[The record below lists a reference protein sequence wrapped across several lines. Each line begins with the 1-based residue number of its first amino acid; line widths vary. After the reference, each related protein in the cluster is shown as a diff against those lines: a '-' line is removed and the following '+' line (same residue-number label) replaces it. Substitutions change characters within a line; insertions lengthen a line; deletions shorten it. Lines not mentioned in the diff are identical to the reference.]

1 MKRLVFCV
9 FFIITSAAAQSQ
21 RPMTYSTLTEGQTIS
36 GFRATAVY
44 LNDSDLPMGGRFIH
58 QRTGFTLDVLDI
70 QSVPQAFVWVT
81 TFPSSDMGEPHTQ
94 EHLLLGKGN
103 KGRDVASHESTS
115 LTSSTAF
122 TAQWKTCYTFY
133 TSAGASVFFDE
144 FERRTDALLHPDYT
158 DEEIRREVRN
168 FGVTENPSDHSL
180 RLEEKGS
187 VYNEM
192 VTSMDQPVR
201 RLYYAGLTMIYGT
214 QHPLSWVSGGT
225 PEGIRLMQ
233 PSDIRKFHAEH
244 YQLGN
249 MGAIVSVPK
258 EISLSNVL
266 TSLDASLNRI
276 QPQRSTKPVMTEK
289 DLPAPKPAPAGEIRY
304 VAYPNR
310 NEQQP
315 GQVRMTWPAER
326 NFDVRERSLF
336 ELFLEN
342 VAGDPTTNLYK
353 RFIDSRTREID
364 FGAQS
369 VSAGFQ
375 EELGHATTI
384 AFSDVPVAKMND
396 RDLSDVR
403 QRVIEEFRRI
413 ASWKDGSPELIEFNN
428 RLRSR
433 VIETRRGLS
442 KFVNSPPGFG
452 FRGSGDEWEFQL
464 GLLDKL
470 GGFRRSV
477 TMKPALD
484 FVERTLSGD
493 RNIWAQYINRWKL
506 TATQPWVLAA
516 RPDVNMPRI
525 AQEER
530 DSRAAAE
537 VARLKQKYALTDEQT
552 ALRRYSADYDGETAK
567 IDEAAARVK
576 PARFIDNPPMTLD
589 DQLDYAVRPIGE
601 GINLVA
607 STFDSMTSATTGLAL
622 RLDGLPQDQ
631 LMFVSLLPAM
641 FTRVGVIENGKP
653 VSYEEMTDRVRKEI
667 LSLNAD
673 FGSNSKTGRVELVVR
688 GSGNDAAE
696 AQKALD
702 WMRLI
707 LFSPDWRP
715 ENLARIRDI
724 VDQSL
729 SGLRRT
735 MQSAEENWVNPVA
748 TAYWRQTDP
757 LFLSTT
763 SFLTQIHNV
772 HRVRWMLKDATPEQ
786 RTSAVA
792 ILNTLSDLKAPRG
805 ELKSHLTELQSSGDK
820 LIADAA
826 RDLDIT
832 LADIPDSS
840 LTLDWPHLCREMAS
854 DLNAG
859 PQKFLNAIES
869 MRKQILRTGNARMFQ
884 IASASSQQ
892 KLAAAVESLVQNLDK
907 GPAIKATYDAT
918 PLIQKRL
925 RERDPGAG
933 KPVYV
938 GLLNPNSQGGVF
950 LNSSAGT
957 GYEDIDREKLLDF
970 LAAYLYGGGGGHS
983 LFMKTVGAGMAYSNG
998 IGMRL
1003 ATGRSYY
1010 YAERTPELPLTMKFV
1025 IDEIRKSD
1033 YDASL
1038 VEYAIAQAFTGTR
1051 SASSYEAR
1059 GEAMAANLADG
1070 VTPEIVSRF
1079 HREILNLR
1087 NTPDLAGLLFK
1098 RMQDVYAQVLPGLK
1112 SGKTPED
1119 AIYFVIGPEK
1129 QFVAWEEYLKSVE
1142 GGGVRFYRL
1151 YPRDFWEIWGQTP
1164 NSN

>member
-1 MKRLVFCV
+1 MKRLALFL
-9 FFIITSAAAQSQ
+9 FFITSTTAQSQ
-21 RPMTYSTLTEGQTIS
+21 RPMTYSTLNEGQTIS

-44 LNDSDLPMGGRFIH
+44 LNDSDLPMGARFIH
-58 QRTGFTLDVLDI
+58 QRSGFTLDVLDI
-70 QSVPQAFVWVT
+70 QSVPQAFVWVR

-103 KGRDVASHESTS
+103 KGREVASHESTS

-133 TSAGASVFFDE
+133 TSAGAGVFFDE
-144 FERRTDALLHPDYT
+144 FERRMDALLHPDYT

-168 FGVTENPSDHSL
+168 FGVSENPSDRSL

-192 VTSMDQPVR
+192 VTSMDQPGR

-233 PSDIRKFHAEH
+233 PADIRRFHAEH
-244 YQLGN
+244 YHLGN

-266 TSLDASLNRI
+266 TNMDALLNRV
-276 QPQRSTKPVMTEK
+276 QSQRSNQPVMKET
-289 DLPAPKPAPAGEIRY
+289 DLPAAKPSPAGEIRY

-315 GQVRMTWPAER
+315 GQVRITWPAER
-326 NFDVRERSLF
+326 DFDVRERSLF

-353 RFIDSRTREID
+353 RLIDSRTREID

-369 VSAGFQ
+369 VSAGFL
-375 EELGHATTI
+375 EEAGHATTI
-384 AFSDVPVAKMND
+384 AFGDVPVVKMND
-396 RDLSDVR
+396 RDLSDIR
-403 QRVIEEFRRI
+403 NRVLDEFRRI
-413 ASWKDGSPELIEFNN
+413 ASWTDHSPELIEFNN

-464 GLLDKL
+464 GLLEKL

-484 FVERTLSGD
+484 FVEMTLAGD
-493 RNIWAQYINRWKL
+493 RNVWAQYINKWKF
-506 TATQPWVLAA
+506 TGTQPWVLAA
-516 RPDVNMPRI
+516 RPDASLPRI

-530 DSRAAAE
+530 DARAAAE
-537 VARLKQKYALTDEQT
+537 VARLKQKYGLTNDQQVL
-552 ALRRYSADYDGETAK
+552 LRYAADYDAETAK
-567 IDEAAARVK
+567 IDEAVARVK

-589 DQLDYAVRPIGE
+589 DQLTYAVKPIGE
-601 GINLVA
+601 GIPLVA

-622 RLDGLPQDQ
+622 RLSGLPQEQ
-631 LMFVSLLPAM
+631 LMYVSLLPAM
-641 FTRVGVIENGKP
+641 LTRVGVIENGRP
-653 VSYEEMTDRVRKEI
+653 VPYEEMTDRARKEI
-667 LSLNAD
+667 LSLSAD
-673 FGSNSKTGRVELVVR
+673 FGTNSKTGRVELVVR
-688 GSGNDAAE
+688 GSGNNAAE

-707 LFSPDWRP
+707 LFHPDWRP
-715 ENLARIRDI
+715 ENLARIRDV

-735 MQSAEENWVNPVA
+735 MQGAEENWVNPVA
-748 TAYWRQTDP
+748 TAYWRQSDP
-757 LFLSTT
+757 LFLATT
-763 SFLTQIHNV
+763 SFLTQIHNL

-786 RTSAVA
+786 RAAAALV
-792 ILNTLSDLKAPRG
+792 LNPLADLRVPRA
-805 ELKSHLTELQSSGDK
+805 ELKVRLAELQSGDDK
-820 LIADAA
+820 LIAEAA
-826 RDLDIT
+826 KDLDLT
-832 LADIPDSS
+832 LGDIPDSS
-840 LTLDWPHLCREMAS
+840 LTLDWPHLCHEMVR

-859 PQKFLNAIES
+859 PAKFLTALES
-869 MRKQILRTGNARMFQ
+869 MRKQVLRTGNARMFQ
-884 IASASSQQ
+884 IASASTQQ
-892 KLAAAVESLVQNLDK
+892 GLAPAIQGLIQDLDK
-907 GPAIKATYDAT
+907 GPTIKAVYDST
-918 PLIQKRL
+918 PLIQARL

-933 KPVYV
+933 TPVYV

-950 LNSSAGT
+950 LHSAAGT
-957 GYEDIDREKLLDF
+957 AYEDVNREKLLDF
-970 LAAYLYGGGGGHS
+970 LATALYGGGGGHS

-1003 ATGRSYY
+1003 STGRSFY

-1025 IDEIRKSD
+1025 IDEIRKMD
-1033 YDASL
+1033 YDPSL
-1038 VEYAIAQAFTGTR
+1038 AEYAIAQAFVGTR

-1070 VTPEIVSRF
+1070 MTPEIVSRF

-1087 NTPDLAGLLFK
+1087 KTPDLANVLFK

-1112 SGKTPED
+1112 SGKSAGAE

-1129 QFVAWEEYLKSVE
+1129 QFVAWEEYLKAVE
-1142 GGGVRFYRL
+1142 GAGVRFYRL
-1151 YPRDFWEIWGQTP
+1151 YPRDFWM
-1164 NSN
+1164 

>member
-1 MKRLVFCV
+1 MKRLALLV
-9 FFIITSAAAQSQ
+9 FFITSAAAQSQ
-21 RPMTYSTLTEGQTIS
+21 RPMTYSTLTEGQTIG

-44 LNDSDLPMGGRFIH
+44 LNDSDLPMGARFIH
-58 QRTGFTLDVLDI
+58 QRSGFTLDVLDI

-133 TSAGASVFFDE
+133 TSAGATVFFDE
-144 FERRTDALLHPDYT
+144 FERRLDALLHPDYT

-168 FGVTENPSDHSL
+168 FAVAENPSDSSL

-192 VTSMDQPVR
+192 VTSMDQPGR

-225 PEGIRLMQ
+225 PDGIRLMQ

-244 YQLGN
+244 YHLAN

-258 EISLSNVL
+258 EISLSSVL
-266 TSLDASLNRI
+266 SNMDTTLNKV
-276 QPQRSTKPVMTEK
+276 QPQRSTQPVMAEK
-289 DLPAPKPAPAGEIRY
+289 DLPKPNAAPAGEIRY

-315 GQVRMTWPAER
+315 GQVRITWPAER
-326 NFDVRERSLF
+326 DFDVRERSLF

-353 RFIDSRTREID
+353 RLIDSRTRETD

-375 EELGHATTI
+375 EEQGHAATI
-384 AFSDVPVAKMND
+384 AFSDVPVSKMND

-403 QRVIEEFRRI
+403 GRVLDEFLRI
-413 ASWKDGSPELIEFNN
+413 ASWKDGSPELVDFNN

-452 FRGSGDEWEFQL
+452 FRGNGDEWEFQL
-464 GLLDKL
+464 GLLEKL

-484 FVERTLSGD
+484 FVEKTLAGD
-493 RNIWAQYINRWKL
+493 RNVWAQYISKWKL
-506 TATQPWVLAA
+506 TGTTPWVLAA
-516 RPDVNMPRI
+516 RPDTNLPRI

-530 DSRAAAE
+530 DARAAAE
-537 VARLKQKYALTDEQT
+537 VARLRLKYGLTSDRDV
-552 ALRRYSADYDGETAK
+552 LRRYAADYDTETAK

-576 PARFIDNPPMTLD
+576 PSRFIDNPPMTLD
-589 DQLDYAVRPIGE
+589 DQLDYTVKPIGE

-607 STFDSMTSATTGLAL
+607 STFNSMTSGTTGLAL
-622 RLDGLPQDQ
+622 RLDGLPQEQ
-631 LMFVSLLPAM
+631 LMYISLLPAM
-641 FTRVGVIENGKP
+641 LTRVGIIENGKP

-673 FGSNSKTGRVELVVR
+673 FGTNSKTGRVELVIR
-688 GSGNDAAE
+688 GSGNNAAE

-707 LFSPDWRP
+707 LFNPDWRP
-715 ENLARIRDI
+715 ENLARIRDV
-724 VDQSL
+724 VDQNL

-735 MQSAEENWVNPVA
+735 MQGAEENWVNPVA
-748 TAYWRQTDP
+748 TAYWRQSDP
-757 LFLSTT
+757 LFVATT

-786 RTSAVA
+786 RGSVGQV
-792 ILNTLSDLKAPRG
+792 LSTLANLKVPRA
-805 ELKSHLTELQSSGDK
+805 ELKSRLAELQSGGDK
-820 LIADAA
+820 LIAEAA
-826 RDLDIT
+826 KELDLT

-840 LTLDWPHLCREMAS
+840 LAIDWPHLCREMAT
-854 DLNAG
+854 DLNTG
-859 PQKFLNAIES
+859 PTKFLTALNS
-869 MRKQILRTGNARMFQ
+869 MRTQLLRTGNARMFQ
-884 IASASSQQ
+884 IASATTQQ
-892 KLAAAVESLVQNLDK
+892 SLAPAVQSLIQGLDK
-907 GPAIKATYDAT
+907 APAIKAVYDTT
-918 PLIQKRL
+918 PLVQKRL
-925 RERDPGAG
+925 RERDPEAG
-933 KPVYV
+933 TPVFV

-950 LNSSAGT
+950 LHSAAGT
-957 GYEDIDREKLLDF
+957 AYEDVSREKLFDF

-1025 IDEIRKSD
+1025 IDEIRKAD
-1033 YDASL
+1033 YDGSL

-1079 HREILNLR
+1079 HREILELR
-1087 NTPDLAGLLFK
+1087 KTPDLGGVLFK

-1112 SGKTPED
+1112 SGKSAAPD
-1119 AIYFVIGPEK
+1119 AVYFVIGPEK
-1129 QFVAWEEYLKSVE
+1129 QFVAWEEYLKSSE
-1142 GGGVRFYRL
+1142 GEGVRFYRL
-1151 YPRDFWEIWGQTP
+1151 YPRDFWM
-1164 NSN
+1164 